1 MLYCT
6 CYCVLMSVLCR
17 HVCRHGAQPQLPA
30 RYPPPRVLPS
40 RRQGPQPHSFQPLPL
55 APGSTRRPPLCLE
68 GRHFHRRSSAAS
80 LRYRPLPP
88 AWPRGRGPRHLAPP
102 ASRPAHRHQ
111 IGRGPVG
118 RRAPPI
124 GAPLPQ
130 AFDIVRSRPHG
141 HVAAVLGTLRRLHL
155 DRLIDTQASRELD
168 LVVALIVARVLEP
181 ASKLATSR
189 ALHPDTLS
197 STLGELLHLDSPSE
211 DELYQAM
218 DWLLPQ
224 QARIEQ
230 ALAKR
235 HLAEGALVLYDLT
248 STYFEG
254 RHCPLAKLGHPR
266 DGNKG
271 KLQVVFG
278 LMTNAEGCPV
288 AVEVYAGNT
297 SDPKTVSDQ
306 VTKLRQRFG
315 LQRVILVGDRGM
327 ITSAR
332 IRDNLQPAPGID
344 WITALRAPAIKK
356 LASAG
361 VLQLS
366 LFDSRDLAEITHPDF
381 PGERLIACYNPLL
394 AEERARKR
402 PELLAATE
410 KELDKIAGA
419 TRRPKRPLRGKQNIG
434 LRVGKVLNHY
444 KMGKHFQIH
453 IEEDSFSYQRKQTN
467 IEKEKSLDGIYVIRT
482 NVPPEVFS
490 SEQAVRNYQSLSG
503 VERAFRSLKTV
514 DLHVRPIH
522 HREPDRVRAHIFL
535 CMLAYYVEWHM
546 RQDLAPLLFDDDDKA
561 AAQQLRTSVVAPAQ
575 RSTAAQQKAH
585 SRRTQDDLPVH
596 SFQTLLHDLA
606 TIVSNC
612 VQPKDAAIP
621 TFDIITTPTALQQR
635 ALDLLR
641 VPLKP
646 SGM

>member
-1 MLYCT
+1 MYVAAIPNRNSPPAILLRESFRLHGKVRNRT
-6 CYCVLMSVLCR
+6 LANLSHWPPPQIEALRSVLK
-17 HVCRHGAQPQLPA
+17 GAT
-30 RYPPPRVLPS
+30 S
-40 RRQGPQPHSFQPLPL
+40 FGP
-55 APGSTRRPPLCLE
+55 
-68 GRHFHRRSSAAS
+68 
-80 LRYRPLPP
+80 
-88 AWPRGRGPRHLAPP
+88 
-102 ASRPAHRHQ
+102 
-111 IGRGPVG
+111 
-118 RRAPPI
+118 
-124 GAPLPQ
+124 PLPQ

-141 HVAAVLGTLRRLHL
+141 HVAAVLGTLHRLQLHQ
-155 DRLIDTQASRELD
+155 LIDKHSSHELD
-168 LVVALIVARVLEP
+168 LVLAMIVARVLEP

-189 ALHPDTLS
+189 TLHPATLS

-266 DGNKG
+266 DGKKG

-332 IRDNLQPAPGID
+332 IRENLQPFGIE

-356 LASAG
+356 LASDG

-366 LFDSRDLAEITHPDF
+366 LFDRRDLAEITHPDF
-381 PGERLIACYNPLL
+381 PGERLIACFNPLL

-402 PELLAATE
+402 PELLTATE
-410 KELDKIAGA
+410 KELEKVAGA
-419 TRRPKRPLRGKQNIG
+419 TRRKKRPLRGKQNIG
-434 LRVGKVLNHY
+434 LRVGKVLNRY
-444 KMGKHFQIH
+444 KMGKHFQIQ
-453 IEEDSFSYQRKQTN
+453 IQDDSFSYQRKQAN
-467 IEKEKSLDGIYVIRT
+467 IEKEESLDGIYVIRT
-482 NVPPEVFS
+482 NVPAEVFS
-490 SEQAVRNYQSLSG
+490 SEQAVRNYKSLSG

-522 HREPDRVRAHIFL
+522 HRQPDRVRAHIFL
-535 CMLAYYVEWHM
+535 CVLAYYVEWHM

-561 AAQQLRTSVVAPAQ
+561 AAEKLRASVVAPAQ
-575 RSTAAQQKAH
+575 RSVATQAKVH
-585 SRRTQDDLPVH
+585 SKRTPDDLPVH
-596 SFQTLLHDLA
+596 SFQTLLSDLA
-606 TIVSNC
+606 TIVTNR
-612 VQPKDAAIP
+612 VQPKDASIP
-621 TFDIITTPTALQQR
+621 AFDIITTPTTLQQR

-646 SGM
+646 PSA

>member
-1 MLYCT
+1 MTYVW
-6 CYCVLMSVLCR
+6 YCVGMYVATVPNRNSPPAVLLRESFRLNGKVRNRTLTNLSHWPPAQIQALRSVLK
-17 HVCRHGAQPQLPA
+17 GAT
-30 RYPPPRVLPS
+30 S
-40 RRQGPQPHSFQPLPL
+40 I
-55 APGSTRRPPLCLE
+55 AP
-68 GRHFHRRSSAAS
+68 
-80 LRYRPLPP
+80 
-88 AWPRGRGPRHLAPP
+88 
-102 ASRPAHRHQ
+102 
-111 IGRGPVG
+111 
-118 RRAPPI
+118 
-124 GAPLPQ
+124 PLPQ

-141 HVAAVLGTLRRLHL
+141 HVAAVLGALHRLRLGQ
-155 DRLIDTQASRELD
+155 LIDRRSSHHLD
-168 LVVALIVARVLEP
+168 LVLALIVARVIEP

-189 ALHPDTLS
+189 SLHPDTLT
-197 STLGELLHLDSPSE
+197 STLGEIFHLDSTTTE

-224 QARIEQ
+224 QDRIEQ

-254 RHCPLAKLGHPR
+254 RHCPLAKLGHSR
-266 DGNKG
+266 DGQKG
-271 KLQVVFG
+271 KPQVVFG

-306 VTKLRQRFG
+306 VTKLRKRFG

-332 IRDNLQPAPGID
+332 IRDDLQPAPGIE

-356 LASAG
+356 LASDGA
-361 VLQLS
+361 LQLS
-366 LFDSRDLAEITHPDF
+366 LFDTRDLAEITHPDF

-410 KELDKIAGA
+410 KELEKIAAA
-419 TRRPKRPLRGKQNIG
+419 TRRKKRPLRGKQDIG
-434 LRVGKVLNHY
+434 LRAGKVLNRF
-444 KMGKHFQIH
+444 KMGKHFELQIQ
-453 IEEDSFSYQRKQTN
+453 DDRFSYQRKKAN
-467 IEKEKSLDGIYVIRT
+467 IEKEESLDGIYVIRT
-482 NVPPEVFS
+482 NVPAEVFS
-490 SEQAVRNYQSLSG
+490 AEQAVRNYKSLSG

-522 HREPDRVRAHIFL
+522 HRQPDRVRAHIFL

-561 AAQQLRTSVVAPAQ
+561 AATQLRTSPVAPAQ
-575 RSTAAQQKAH
+575 RSPAAQAKANNK
-585 SRRTQDDLPVH
+585 RNQEDLRVH
-596 SFQTLLHDLA
+596 SFQTLLSDLA
-606 TIVSNC
+606 TIVANR
-612 VQPKDAAIP
+612 VQPKDDTIP
-621 TFDIITTPTALQQR
+621 AFDVITTPTALQQR
-635 ALDLLR
+635 ALELLR
-641 VPLKP
+641 APLKP
-646 SGM
+646 LGA

>member
-1 MLYCT
+1 MLAIYDK
-6 CYCVLMSVLCR
+6 YGYYVGMYIASVPNR
-17 HVCRHGAQPQLPA
+17 N
-30 RYPPPRVLPS
+30 S
-40 RRQGPQPHSFQPLPL
+40 
-55 APGSTRRPPLCLE
+55 
-68 GRHFHRRSSAAS
+68 
-80 LRYRPLPP
+80 PP
-88 AWPRGRGPRHLAPP
+88 AILLRESFRLNGKVNNRTLANLSLWPP
-102 ASRPAHRHQ
+102 AQVEALRAVLKGATS
-111 IGRGPVG
+111 VG
-118 RRAPPI
+118 S
-124 GAPLPQ
+124 PLPQ

-141 HVAAVLGTLRRLHL
+141 HVAAVLGTLHRLQL
-155 DRLIDTQASRELD
+155 DRLFDSHPSRPLD
-168 LVVALIVARVLEP
+168 LVVAMIVARVLEP

-189 ALHPDTLS
+189 ALHPDTLTS
-197 STLGELLHLDSPSE
+197 SLGELLHLDSTTTE

-235 HLAEGALVLYDLT
+235 HLADGALVLYDLT

-266 DGNKG
+266 DDKKG

-278 LMTNAEGCPV
+278 LMTNAQGCPV

-327 ITSAR
+327 ITNAR
-332 IRDNLQPAPGID
+332 LRENLKPAPGID

-356 LASAG
+356 LISDG

-410 KELDKIAGA
+410 KELEKIVAA
-419 TRRPKRPLRGKQNIG
+419 TRRKRRPLRGKQYIG
-434 LRVGKVLNHY
+434 LRVGKVLNRY

-467 IEKEKSLDGIYVIRT
+467 IEKEESLDGIYVIRT
-482 NVPPEVFS
+482 NVPADVFS
-490 SEQAVRNYQSLSG
+490 SEQAVRNYKSLSG

-535 CMLAYYVEWHM
+535 CTLAYYVEWHM

-561 AAQQLRTSVVAPAQ
+561 AVAQLRTSVVAPAQ
-575 RSTAAQQKAH
+575 RSTSAQQKVH
-585 SRRTQDDLPVH
+585 SRRTQDDLPLH
-596 SFQTLLHDLA
+596 SFQTLLSDLA
-606 TIVSNC
+606 TVVINR
-612 VQPKDAAIP
+612 VQPKDATVPA
-621 TFDIITTPTALQQR
+621 FDIITTPTTLQQR
-635 ALDLLR
+635 ALDLLKVR
-641 VPLKP
+641 LKP
-646 SGM
+646 PSA

>member
-1 MLYCT
+1 MYVAT
-6 CYCVLMSVLCR
+6 VPNRNS
-17 HVCRHGAQPQLPA
+17 
-30 RYPPPRVLPS
+30 
-40 RRQGPQPHSFQPLPL
+40 
-55 APGSTRRPPLCLE
+55 
-68 GRHFHRRSSAAS
+68 
-80 LRYRPLPP
+80 PP
-88 AWPRGRGPRHLAPP
+88 AILLRESFRLNGKVRNRTLANLSHWPP
-102 ASRPAHRHQ
+102 AQVDAM
-111 IGRGPVG
+111 
-118 RRAPPI
+118 RAVLKGATSV

-141 HVAAVLGTLRRLHL
+141 HVAAVLGTLHRLHL
-155 DRLIDTQASRELD
+155 DTLIDKHSSRELD
-168 LVVALIVARVLEP
+168 LVVAMIVARVLEP

-189 ALHPDTLS
+189 ALHPDTLT
-197 STLGELLHLDSPSE
+197 STLSELLHLDAPSE
-211 DELYQAM
+211 DELYAAM

-230 ALAKR
+230 VLAKR
-235 HLAEGALVLYDLT
+235 HLAEESLVLYDLT

-254 RHCPLAKLGHPR
+254 RHCPLAKLGHSR
-266 DGNKG
+266 DDKKG

-278 LMTNAEGCPV
+278 LMTNGEGCPV

-332 IRDNLQPAPGID
+332 IRENLQPAPGIE

-356 LASAG
+356 LASDG

-366 LFDSRDLAEITHPDF
+366 LFDNRDLAEITHPDF
-381 PGERLIACYNPLL
+381 PGERLIACFNPLL

-402 PELLAATE
+402 PELLTATE
-410 KELDKIAGA
+410 KELEKIAVA
-419 TRRPKRPLRGKQNIG
+419 TRRKKRPLRGKQNIG
-434 LRVGKVLNHY
+434 LRVGKVLNRY
-444 KMGKHFQIH
+444 KMGKHFQIE
-453 IEEDSFSYQRKQTN
+453 IQEDSFSYQRRQAN

-482 NVPPEVFS
+482 NVSPEVFS
-490 SEQAVRNYQSLSG
+490 SEQAVRNYKSLSG

-522 HREPDRVRAHIFL
+522 HREPDRVRSHIFL

-561 AAQQLRTSVVAPAQ
+561 AAEQARISVVAPAQ
-575 RSTAAQQKAH
+575 RSASAQQKAS
-585 SRRTQDDLPVH
+585 SRRTPDDLPVH
-596 SFQTLLHDLA
+596 SFQTLLSDLA
-606 TIVSNC
+606 TIVANR

-621 TFDIITTPTALQQR
+621 AFDIITTPTAVQQR

-641 VPLKP
+641 VAIKFPNV
-646 SGM
+646 